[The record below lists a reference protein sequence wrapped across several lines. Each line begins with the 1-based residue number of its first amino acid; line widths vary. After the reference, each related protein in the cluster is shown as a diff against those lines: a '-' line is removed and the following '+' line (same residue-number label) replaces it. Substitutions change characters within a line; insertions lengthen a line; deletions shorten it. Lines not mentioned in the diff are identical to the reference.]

1 MKSLAARLLINLLTV
16 IAVMLLLEVACRVAL
31 HYMYNRRF
39 DAALIVDNKYGNT
52 AGLKENAEGIV
63 WGKKFTTDEFG
74 CRKNKLA
81 ADKKKKKWL
90 FIGDSVTEG
99 VGVGDEETFA
109 SLCSEELKE
118 YSLLNCSL
126 IGYATPDYY
135 NLLQS
140 YLSAPD
146 SSVEL
151 VTVFFCLNDVYG
163 AAKTDNLPVM
173 AKQDDAHRIATWLQ
187 QHYATYKLVKL
198 FIYRNADNYFK
209 YDVAF
214 YKPDNERFK
223 ESMAY
228 LQHCD
233 SLCKSKGAYFN
244 VVMLPYRSQ
253 LAGNNVA
260 NRTPQKMVGD
270 FCDENGIEFSDA
282 TDLLAKEP
290 SPQSLYLFADEIH
303 FSAAGHKALAK
314 YLLE

>member
-1 MKSLAARLLINLLTV
+1 MKSPVARLLINLLTV

-31 HYMYNRRF
+31 HYLYNRGF
-39 DAALIVDNKYGNT
+39 DSALIVDNKYGAS
-52 AGLKENAEGIV
+52 AGLKENAEGSV

-99 VGVGDEETFA
+99 VGVEDEETFT

-135 NLLQS
+135 NVLQS
-140 YLSAPD
+140 YLSTSD

-163 AAKTDNLPVM
+163 RAKTDNLPVM
-173 AKQDDAHRIATWLQ
+173 AKQDGVHRIAAWLQ
-187 QHYATYKLVKL
+187 QHCATYKLIKL
-198 FIYRNADNYFK
+198 FMFRNADNYFQ
-209 YDVAF
+209 YDVAL
-214 YKPDNERFK
+214 YKQNNERFE

-228 LQHCD
+228 LQQCD
-233 SLCKSKGAYFN
+233 SLCKANGIYFN

-253 LAGNNVA
+253 LAGNNVT
-260 NRTPQKMVGD
+260 NRIPQKMVGD
-270 FCDENGIEFSDA
+270 FCARNGIEFSDA
-282 TDLLAKEP
+282 TDLLAKES

-303 FSAAGHKALAK
+303 FSTAGHRALAK